1 MSFSNNEFCRIILNY
16 GVKFEHE
23 ENACLFICIFKISP
37 IETVELKI
45 NFDKKKLE
53 ENLQSAFGYRR
64 TFEELYLV

>member
-16 GVKFEHE
+16 RVKFEHE

-53 ENLQSAFGYRR
+53 ESLQSAFGYRR